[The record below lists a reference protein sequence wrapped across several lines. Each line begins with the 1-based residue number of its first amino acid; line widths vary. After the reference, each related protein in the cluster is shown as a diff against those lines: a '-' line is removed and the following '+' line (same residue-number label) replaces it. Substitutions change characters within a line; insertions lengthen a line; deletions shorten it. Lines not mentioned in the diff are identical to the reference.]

1 VSTGTVLGAIFWCLT
16 YVENSSGQAQASVE
30 NMKFIRTLAAG
41 NVAPA
46 LKAGSL
52 VPASPAV
59 IAAAKDKNDYEDNDD
74 KCGVVHVA
82 LL

>member
-1 VSTGTVLGAIFWCLT
+1 MNLEQQGRLH
-16 YVENSSGQAQASVE
+16 
-30 NMKFIRTLAAG
+30 LAK
-41 NVAPA
+41 N
-46 LKAGSL
+46 L

-59 IAAAKDKNDYEDNDD
+59 IAAAKYKNHNEDNDE

>member
-1 VSTGTVLGAIFWCLT
+1 M
-16 YVENSSGQAQASVE
+16 GQAHSGNE
-30 NMKFIRTLAAG
+30 DMKFTQTLAAG
-41 NVAPA
+41 NAAPA
-46 LKAGSL
+46 LTAGSL

-59 IAAAKDKNDYEDNDD
+59 IAAAKNKNHYEDNDD